1 MDSPIELTDKPA
13 PRAMRGRGLAWVPGV
28 AFAVGALAVFFAL
41 RANGAEALA
50 MPVALVMVLAGMVSV
65 AAFHRLDL
73 RARRADRA
81 RREAEIRA
89 AQAVKAAEAVRAQR
103 DRLADLVD
111 GLPAGVCSL
120 DAEGRFRY
128 ANRVLARWLGV
139 ERDALADGG
148 ARIDDFLDPEAA
160 GAESAPDGA
169 AAPAFDARADL
180 TAVPVAL
187 CSRDGE
193 RLARVISQTH
203 GKGADGAPFTR
214 TVVVDGARNAA
225 ASAEA
230 PRAAHYFDASP
241 IGIAL
246 VDLDGTI
253 VECNRSFRAMVG
265 ASGGGPAG
273 QALVDLVAP
282 RDRDALVERLAA
294 TPRDAPAAAAP
305 IEVRLD
311 QPREAIAMLYTHPLE
326 GDDDVA
332 AGVIIH
338 LIDVTDQKSLETQF
352 FQSQKMQAVG
362 QLAGGIAHDFNNLLT
377 AMMGFCDLLLMR
389 HQAGDPSFGDV
400 MQIKQNVNRAAGL
413 VRQLL
418 AFSRRQ
424 TLQPKVLV
432 LTDVLAEL
440 SNLLRRL
447 IGANIELKLVHARDL
462 GSIKADQGQIEQ
474 VIINLAVNARD
485 AMADGGTLT
494 IRTANV
500 TASEA
505 TAFGPDLLPPGE
517 YVLIEV
523 ADSGTGIAEENL
535 GKIFDPFFTTK
546 EVGAGTGL
554 GLSTV
559 YGIVKQTDGHIFVDS
574 EPGRG
579 ARFSIFLPRYRP
591 TAGEVEAGKK
601 AQRPPARDLTG
612 KGTILL
618 VEDEDSVRVFGAR
631 ALRGKGYTVLE
642 ADSGE
647 AALDVLGAH
656 DGGIDL
662 LITDVVMPQ
671 MDGPQL
677 VERVRAARPDLKV
690 IFISGYA
697 EESFGARLDGDDDVA
712 FLPKPFSLAQL
723 AGKVKETLETG
734 AG

>member
-1 MDSPIELTDKPA
+1 MDSPIELTDRPA

-28 AFAVGALAVFFAL
+28 AFAAGALAVFFAL

-81 RREAEIRA
+81 RREAETRA
-89 AQAVKAAEAVRAQR
+89 AQAVKAAEAARAQR

-120 DAEGRFRY
+120 YAEGRFRY

-148 ARIDDFLDPEAA
+148 ARIDDFLDPDP
-160 GAESAPDGA
+160 APGGE

-180 TAVPVAL
+180 AATPVTLRA
-187 CSRDGE
+187 RGGA
-193 RLARVISQTH
+193 RLDRVISQTH

-214 TVVVDGARNAA
+214 TVVVDGAQDMA
-225 ASAEA
+225 ASADA
-230 PRAAHYFDASP
+230 PRSPHYFDASP

-246 VDLDGTI
+246 VDLDGAI
-253 VECNRSFRAMVG
+253 VECNRSFRAMAG
-265 ASGGGPAG
+265 ASGEGPER

-282 RDRDALVERLAA
+282 RDRDALAAQLAA
-294 TPRDAPAAAAP
+294 TPRGAPAAP
-305 IEVRLD
+305 LEVRLD
-311 QPREAIAMLYTHPLE
+311 QPREVIAMLYTHPLE
-326 GDDDVA
+326 GDDGA
-332 AGVIIH
+332 PAGVIIH

-474 VIINLAVNARD
+474 VIINLAINARD

-505 TAFGPDLLPPGE
+505 TAFGLDLLPSGE

-523 ADSGTGIAEENL
+523 VDSGAGIAKENL

-591 TAGEVEAGKK
+591 TADEVEAGRKT
-601 AQRPPARDLTG
+601 QRPPARDLTG

-618 VEDEDSVRVFGAR
+618 VEDEDSVRLFGAR

-656 DGGIDL
+656 DGGVDL

-697 EESFGARLDGDDDVA
+697 EESFGARLDGADDVA